1 MAKRGRMPAGGGGG
15 GGGDLMKQIQQ
26 MQSKLAEAQSKL
38 DDMEFEAT
46 SGGGAVHVV
55 LNAHPALKTITIQP
69 DAVDPEDV
77 EMLQDLIM
85 AAMNDGLEQV
95 RSGQMQQLSGLAG
108 GLNIPGLDL
117 G

>member
-1 MAKRGRMPAGGGGG
+1 MAKRGMMPRGGGG

-26 MQSKLAEAQSKL
+26 MQSKMAEAQAKL
-38 DDMEFEAT
+38 EDMEFEAS

-55 LNAHPALKTITIQP
+55 LNAHPQLKSITIQP
-69 DAVDPEDV
+69 DVLDPDDVDMV
-77 EMLQDLIM
+77 QDLIM
-85 AAMNDGLEQV
+85 AALNDALEQV
-95 RSGQMQQLSGLAG
+95 RSGQMQQLAGLAG

>member
-26 MQSKLAEAQSKL
+26 MQSKLAETQSKL
-38 DDMEFEAT
+38 EDMEFEAT
-46 SGGGAVHVV
+46 AGGGAVHVV

-95 RSGQMQQLSGLAG
+95 RSGQMQQLAGLAG
-108 GLNIPGLDL
+108 GINIPGLDL

>member
-1 MAKRGRMPAGGGGG
+1 MAKRAKMPAGGG

-26 MQSKLAEAQSKL
+26 MQSKLAEAQAKL

-46 SGGGAVHVV
+46 SGGGAVHV
-55 LNAHPALKTITIQP
+55 LLTAHPALKTISIQP
-69 DAVDPEDV
+69 DAVDPDDV

-95 RSGQMQQLSGLAG
+95 RSGQMQQLAGLAG
-108 GLNIPGLDL
+108 GLKIPGMDL

>member
-1 MAKRGRMPAGGGGG
+1 MPKRARMPAGGGGG

-26 MQSKLAEAQSKL
+26 MQSKLADAQSKL
-38 DDMEFEAT
+38 EDMEFEAT

-55 LNAHPALKTITIQP
+55 LNAHPALKAITIQQ
-69 DAVDPEDV
+69 DAVDPDDV

-95 RSGQMQQLSGLAG
+95 RSGQMQQLAGLAG
-108 GLNIPGLDL
+108 GLKIPGMDL